1 MKVTPKKN
9 AAESGRLIVLSA
21 VLLLASIILSLV
33 SFVHVTTWDAYDRQ
47 YVLRSM
53 EQQALSQR
61 VAKYTLAAAGGNEK
75 AFVRLKETRE
85 RFEAVMA
92 ELKQGSKKDG
102 LPPAPKEVA
111 GRIQEVEEAW
121 AGLSRSADTVLAG
134 RESILVV
141 RDFVN
146 VITGIVPKL
155 QETANEVVK
164 ALVEK
169 NASPRQIYVAA
180 SQLMLAQRIG
190 NGASRVL
197 AGGRGAATAIDQFAR
212 DVDRFGSVVAGMRKG
227 DSRLGIEKIQDPSI
241 ASRLEELSRLFVP
254 VEDHAE
260 EIIDAA
266 PKLLPV
272 LEAAAAVTAESEVVS
287 VAITG
292 LVAAFEQ
299 SPGRF
304 SIGQYKIG
312 PLTPVL
318 FGVLGGLFF
327 LLLSYLLL
335 SDAKRRELESQQQN
349 EKNQQAILRLL
360 DEMGDLAD
368 GDLTVAATVT
378 EDITGAIADS
388 INYAIEALRDLV
400 MTINSTAEKVSSSAQ
415 ESRATAMH
423 LAEASEHQADQ
434 ITQATGAIENMTKAI
449 DAMSKNASESA
460 EVAQRSVEIASKGV
474 TTVHRT
480 IEGMDTIREQ
490 IQETSKRIKRLGESS
505 QEIGD
510 IVELIEDIADQTNIL
525 ALNAAMQAAM
535 AGEAGRGF
543 AVVADE
549 VQRLAER
556 SGNATKQIEA
566 LVRTIQAD
574 TNEAVSSMEA
584 STAGVVTGANLAEDA
599 GEALKEIETV
609 SNYIADLTG
618 EIAKSAQQQSA
629 EAVSI
634 NETMAVIQEITSQTS
649 EGTAQTATSIGLLAD
664 TADELQR
671 SVSGFRL
678 PE

>member
-1 MKVTPKKN
+1 MNVTTKKN
-9 AAESGRLIVLSA
+9 AAGSSKLIALLA
-21 VLLLASIILSLV
+21 VLLMGSIILSLV
-33 SFVHVTTWDAYDRQ
+33 SFIHVTTWDSYDRQ
-47 YVLRSM
+47 YLLRST

-61 VAKYTLAAAGGNEK
+61 VAKYTLAAASGDEK
-75 AFVRLKETRE
+75 AFGRLRE
-85 RFEAVMA
+85 ARDRFEEVTL
-92 ELKQGSKKDG
+92 ELKQGVKRDG

-111 GRIQEVEEAW
+111 EQIQGVEEAW
-121 AGLSRSADTVLAG
+121 AQLRKSTDMVLSGKD
-134 RESILVV
+134 SILIV
-141 RDFVN
+141 RDFVK
-146 VITGIVPKL
+146 VITEIIPKL
-155 QETANEVVK
+155 QEEADAVVK
-164 ALVEK
+164 ALVQK
-169 NASPRQIYVAA
+169 QAPPQQIYIAA

-190 NGASRVL
+190 NGASQVL
-197 AGGRGAATAIDQFAR
+197 AGGKSAATAIDQFAR
-212 DVDRFGSVVAGMRKG
+212 DVDRFGSVLVGMQKG
-227 DSRLGIEKIQDPSI
+227 DQRLGIDRINEASI
-241 ASRLEELSRLFVP
+241 NQKLDELNKLFTP
-254 VEDHAE
+254 IEDHVE

-266 PKLLPV
+266 PKLLPI
-272 LEAAAAVTAESEVVS
+272 LETAGAVTTESEIIS
-287 VAITG
+287 VASG
-292 LVAAFEQ
+292 NLVTAFEQ

-304 SIGQYKIG
+304 SIGQYKLG
-312 PLTPVL
+312 PLAPV
-318 FGVLGGLFF
+318 VLGIIGGLFF
-327 LLLSYLLL
+327 LLLGYLLL
-335 SDAKRRELESQQQN
+335 SDAKRRESASQQHN

-368 GDLTVAATVT
+368 GDLTVSATVS

-400 MTINSTAEKVSSSAQ
+400 LTINSTADKVSSSAQ

-434 ITQATGAIENMTKAI
+434 IASATKAI
-449 DAMSKNASESA
+449 DGMTQAIDTMSKNAAESA
-460 EVAQRSVEIASKGV
+460 DVAQRSVEIASKG
-474 TTVHRT
+474 TATVRRT

-584 STAGVVTGANLAEDA
+584 STADVVKGANLAEDA

-609 SNYIADLTG
+609 SNYIADMTG
-618 EIAKSAQQQSA
+618 EIAKSAQQQSS
-629 EAVSI
+629 EAV
-634 NETMAVIQEITSQTS
+634 NMNDTMSVIQEITNQTLD
-649 EGTAQTATSIGLLAD
+649 GTAQTANSIGLLAD